1 MTESTELHKAT
12 CFFGLS
18 DSQSNTRL
26 MGRAKST
33 PWVQLGSLGAGQLG
47 ACSLVAAELEEAP
60 TNGDEG
66 SGEARGTSS
75 PYPAPRAA
83 SALELLKGRLRR
95 TQVGGESFPGTV
107 VAAEV

>member
-1 MTESTELHKAT
+1 MVHALWWQ
-12 CFFGLS
+12 LS
-18 DSQSNTRL
+18 LKRPQ
-26 MGRAKST
+26 K
-33 PWVQLGSLGAGQLG
+33 
-47 ACSLVAAELEEAP
+47 
-60 TNGDEG
+60 NGDEG